1 MKRFMQLFLILF
13 VSSGFVFAQNEDGS
27 LKTTPTK
34 TTPKKTTKTTPTKKK
49 PTVSKTLPTSKK
61 TPSKT
66 VVKTKPKNKKK
77 PAKIIYPSLTL
88 TVSEPASEIFLSND
102 EGNVFEDQDS
112 ALTDKNGV
120 LKINEIPAGNYK
132 LTVRKNG
139 FSDDERIISV
149 VVGKVNSF
157 SISLRTSAAYLSVN
171 TNIEGTSI
179 EIENVGEYQNGVEN
193 LLLAPGTYRVSVYK
207 KGYIS
212 DTKSVSI
219 NSAGQKE
226 ELSFVLN
233 PLPVQELLS
242 TAADALLR
250 NDSNLALRSSKR
262 VLTVQ
267 PDNAKANL
275 LGGLAYF
282 KGSNPPDGVFLL
294 SRAISYGET
303 VSLPVRIFNKEKG
316 NLQLIAGNLIFGRN
330 SLEFKSA
337 NRPELN
343 FLTSQTQ
350 FTELFEK
357 FDEFGIKHISIK
369 AKGDFNG
376 KADRRTVLL
385 YSEQAAVRASKKEL
399 LCLNCTAN
407 SCPCQLEETALYDL
421 INLWRNGNFLAFEPT
436 FGAVIFP
443 SEDFELLQTAKFS
456 LKLPE
461 NWQIL
466 ARNDNQIF
474 AAPTGGYLKIQNTT
488 NFHYSHGIDAVIADN
503 PTQLDLNQAVKNLT
517 QSIIQGNTYLRLEK
531 TVTVKLPFG
540 DCLVSTLKGLSPIS
554 KRQEIINLY
563 TAISPNG
570 DIFYITTVVPPD
582 EIADYENVFRRI
594 LNSVSFR

>member
-1 MKRFMQLFLILF
+1 MKQIFCVCIILLI
-13 VSSGFVFAQNEDGS
+13 STMAFAQTDDAGV
-27 LKTTPTK
+27 KT
-34 TTPKKTTKTTPTKKK
+34 TTKTTTKPTPKTSTTKKK
-49 PTVSKTLPTSKK
+49 TTTPKTSTNSTKPRPKTTVI
-61 TPSKT
+61 
-66 VVKTKPKNKKK
+66 TKPKNKKT
-77 PAKIIYPSLTL
+77 PAKIIYASLTL
-88 TVSEPASEIFLSND
+88 SVSEPESEIFLSND
-102 EGNVFEDQDS
+102 DGNVFEGQDS
-112 ALTDKNGV
+112 ALTDENGV
-120 LKINEIPAGNYK
+120 FEINDVPVGSYT

-139 FSDDERIISV
+139 FFDDERRISIIG
-149 VVGKVNSF
+149 GKVNSF
-157 SISLRTSAAYLSVN
+157 SISLRPSAAFLSVS
-171 TNIEGTSI
+171 TNIEGTSV
-179 EIENVGEYQNGVEN
+179 EIENVGEYQNSVEN

-219 NSAGQKE
+219 NTAGQKG
-226 ELSFVLN
+226 ELTFILN

-250 NDSNLALRSSKR
+250 NDPNTALRNSKR

-267 PDNAKANL
+267 PENAKANL

-282 KGSNPPDGVFLL
+282 KGSNPSDGVLLL

-330 SLEFKSA
+330 SLEFNSA

-350 FTELFEK
+350 FTEIFEK
-357 FDEFGIKHISIK
+357 FDEFGIKHISIN

-376 KADRRTVLL
+376 KADRRTKLI
-385 YSEQAAVRASKKEL
+385 YSEQTVVRASKKEL
-399 LCLNCTAN
+399 LCQNCTAN

-421 INLWRNGNFLAFEPT
+421 INRWRNGNFLAVEPV
-436 FGAVIFP
+436 FGAVISP
-443 SEDFELLQTAKFS
+443 SDDFELLQTAKFS

-461 NWQIL
+461 NWQVL
-466 ARNDNQIF
+466 TRNDKQIF
-474 AAPTGGYLKIQNTT
+474 AAPNGGYLKVENPAR
-488 NFHYSHGIDAVIADN
+488 FHYSHGIDAVIVDN
-503 PTQLDLNQAVKNLT
+503 PTQMNLNQAVKNLT
-517 QSIIQGNTYLRLEK
+517 QSVIRANTYLRLEK
-531 TVTVKLPFG
+531 TVTGKLPFG
-540 DCLVSTLKGLSPIS
+540 DCMVSTFKGLSPIS

-582 EIADYENVFRRI
+582 ESADYENVFRRI
-594 LNSVSFR
+594 LNSVSFP